1 MKIATLIKKQLII
14 FASYL
19 TSSDA
24 SKAVFYHDIHDRKIY
39 TDMSTSI
46 DIFKLHIQIIQDAG
60 FIIVPKIT
68 EDKKQIHISFDDG
81 YLGLYEN
88 IDVISELNVPIE
100 VFVSTS
106 FLNTNQYMT
115 KSQLSDLASSRLII
129 ISSHSHTH
137 SRLDMFSLY
146 NLEYDLKK
154 SKDILEDI
162 ISSNVNNLAYPFGK
176 FSPAVIDVASKI
188 GYINQFSSIPGPFFS
203 ELFPDVKRR
212 SLVQDLSGRYFYAV
226 LKGGD
231 NMLSS
236 WYFKKHFSL

>member
-1 MKIATLIKKQLII
+1 
-14 FASYL
+14 
-19 TSSDA
+19 SDA

-188 GYINQFSSIPGPFFS
+188 GY
-203 ELFPDVKRR
+203 
-212 SLVQDLSGRYFYAV
+212 
-226 LKGGD
+226 
-231 NMLSS
+231 
-236 WYFKKHFSL
+236 